1 MFSWKLLIYLTFLY
15 SINAEFQVN
24 MYYTDDSNQIQN
36 LTQNNCLR
44 LFFITQSDKIL
55 RKFSFCLSDLPSTL
69 KIEPSNSIETFTF
82 QQLKKQ
88 NITSEHLYLWSTPID
103 IIEQYQLYLDTNNT
117 SLAKKIFY
125 KCILPRFGPQCQYQ
139 LMFYDSQLSSLYE
152 NIERGFGGH
161 DQNARP
167 FIMTCYDHLECH
179 RSNSYTCLDWTEICD
194 GYIDCLN
201 DGIDEK
207 DCWQLEI
214 NQCNQNEYRCPS
226 GECISILF
234 YRLDRVK
241 SFRDC
246 FYHKVITGDERDG
259 LSICSLRYHSFD
271 ECDEITCP
279 YSPLTSSCSRYRQD
293 YAFMMMHI
301 NDNNS
306 LSSDSWLS
314 LTCYLGLSIDEHRI
328 CRGFCDRNDCI
339 QIINQTYPE
348 QIFFPQKPILFE
360 NIYFVYMKHEIMNTT
375 DPHGIL
381 PYICYTTNIYNDYF
395 QQYLTFK
402 MNNFTCIYSKKFL
415 GSNYGIS
422 SLYEIVLKNL
432 YVTLRRYHLTWN
444 YTSDICQQPQMYQC
458 IDSSKCISVHR
469 LLDGIDDCPYTD
481 DENETLIY
489 TSNIIQHQIKD
500 WLKHRIEM
508 QRTIPNTNDAD
519 KDEKEYIKNT
529 ILFQYICDR
538 TVDLLP
544 IIIDGKNHTDESECQ
559 QWECDN
565 LYTRCQFSNEWNCLN
580 GQDETGCR
588 DNIYN
593 PGNCSR
599 NFHTCI
605 SPKTNQFI
613 CLPLEKANDG
623 NIDCLSATDENILRL
638 QMMSIYNDAILRQN
652 FYCRNQNSS
661 LLLSNTALC
670 NNYLDCEHGE
680 DEQFCTTQ
688 RVNNDYGICNYGNWI
703 IASSVEIFLCK
714 YIATTRTIESIYFQ
728 LEQNN
733 CQVQP
738 VLFNPTTRKLEY
750 QHQNHCYQGVHI
762 RIWLNE
768 KRNSFISAC
777 LCPPYY
783 YGLQCQYQ
791 NQRVNPLIKFQ
802 TFSDSLQTL
811 FTIFFLL
818 IDNTDQR
825 IIHSYEQLT
834 YSSAKYCEE
843 TFQLTLIYGDRSKNL
858 TKQYQIHVDI
868 FETLSLKYRG
878 SLLFPIKFSFLPV
891 HRLGL
896 FILIPPSKNL
906 NQNCE
911 ELECQHG
918 QCIRYWNNT
927 NNEMF
932 CQCEKGWRG
941 KYCSIPYICEC
952 SLNSTCLG
960 ISLSN
965 NRSICVCPKNT
976 FGTRC
981 LINITS
987 WTIQNESLCK
997 NRGELILT
1005 EDYLNSN
1012 EHLICHCRKGFNGDL
1027 CENIDSQ
1034 LTFTFNENI
1043 KLTQSIIIHF
1053 IRTMSSYSESG
1064 DFSGISRSTTFQTI
1078 NYQQR
1083 SVIIYWSKL
1092 FHLVFIELLNVNKN
1106 YYLAVIDNS
1115 ANETKLINKTIQTS
1129 DRCLY
1134 ISEIF
1139 NQTFL
1144 QWHLIRR
1151 IKYYH
1156 LPCQNQSLN
1165 LKCFHDE
1172 QHFCLC
1178 YDFFEKR
1185 LANCFQFEHNL
1196 TYDCSGRS
1204 RCENNGRCLQNDPIC
1219 PTRTTCF
1226 CQRCYS
1232 GHLCQFSTDGFGYS
1246 LDALLGYSIQP
1257 NKNLSQQPPI
1267 IKISLA
1273 LIVILF
1279 TLGMINSILSLITF
1293 NNKTV
1298 QEVGCGLY
1306 LLGISINSL
1315 FLMIFFV
1322 LKFSFLLLIQM
1333 EIITNDKF
1341 FYIQCHSIDFL
1352 LRICLQMDQWLNACI
1367 ALERVIT
1374 AIQGA
1379 HFDRKQSRKV
1389 AKFIV
1394 IFLYLIITGTSIHD
1408 PIYRSI
1414 IDETNESEDQQKY
1427 KKWCIVRYKA
1437 SLRTY
1442 DYIIHTIHFFG
1453 PFLINIISS
1462 IMLILKKT
1470 HQELKIR
1477 RNRTYKEVFRDQ
1489 IHQHK
1494 HLLIAPLVLIL
1505 LAVPRLILT
1514 YLSKCM
1520 ESNDDIWL
1528 YLAGYFISFVPSMMS
1543 FLVFVMPSKFYKK
1556 EFRKTVD
1563 QYRKVLRRPFRPI
1576 LK

>member
-1 MFSWKLLIYLTFLY
+1 MFCWKLLIYLTFLY
-15 SINAEFQVN
+15 SINGKFQVN

-44 LFFITQSDKIL
+44 LFFKTQSANLFK
-55 RKFSFCLSDLPSTL
+55 KFSFCLSDLPSTL
-69 KIEPSNSIETFTF
+69 KIEPSNSIKTYTF

-88 NITSEHLYLWSTPID
+88 NITSEHLYFWSTPID
-103 IIEQYQLYLDTNNT
+103 IIEQYQLYLNTNNT

-139 LMFYDSQLSSLYE
+139 LMFYDSQLSSLYK
-152 NIERGFGGH
+152 NIEIGFGGF
-161 DQNARP
+161 DSNARP

-179 RSNSYTCLDWTEICD
+179 RSNSYTCLDWTDICD

-214 NQCNQNEYRCPS
+214 NQCNQNEYRCS
-226 GECISILF
+226 NGECISILLYEKTELF
-234 YRLDRVK
+234 T
-241 SFRDC
+241 DC
-246 FYHKVITGDERDG
+246 FYHEVMLHDERDG
-259 LSICSLRYHSFD
+259 SGVCNLRYHSFD

-279 YSPLTSSCSRYRQD
+279 YSPLTSSCSSDRQ
-293 YAFMMMHI
+293 YYIFMTMHI

-314 LTCYLGLSIDEHRI
+314 LTCYLNLALDEYPI

-339 QIINQTYPE
+339 QTINQTYPE

-375 DPHGIL
+375 DPHNIL

-415 GSNYGIS
+415 DSNYGIL
-422 SLYEIVLKNL
+422 SLYETVLRNL
-432 YVTLRRYHLTWN
+432 YLALRRYHLTWN
-444 YTSDICQQPQMYQC
+444 YTSDICQKPQMYQC

-469 LLDGIDDCPYTD
+469 LLNGIYDCPYTD
-481 DENETLIY
+481 DENQTLIY

-500 WLKHRIEM
+500 WLKQRIEV
-508 QRTIPNTNDAD
+508 RRAIPYAD
-519 KDEKEYIKNT
+519 DIKNT
-529 ILFQYICDR
+529 ILFHYICDR

-544 IIIDGKNHTDESECQ
+544 IIIDGENHTDESECQ

-565 LYTRCQFSNEWNCLN
+565 LYTHCQHGWNCLN
-580 GQDETGCR
+580 GQDETGCPEYV
-588 DNIYN
+588 YN
-593 PGNCSR
+593 PNLANCSR
-599 NFHTCI
+599 NFHTCV
-605 SPKTNQFI
+605 SPETNQFI
-613 CLPLEKANDG
+613 CLALEKANDG
-623 NIDCLSATDENILRL
+623 NIDCLSATDEDILRV

-670 NNYLDCEHGE
+670 NNYSDCEHGE
-680 DEQFCTTQ
+680 DERFCTTQ
-688 RVNNDYGICNYGNWI
+688 RIHNDYGICIGKLNYE
-703 IASSVEIFLCK
+703 IASTIEKFLCDYK
-714 YIATTRTIESIYFQ
+714 STTRTDPLIYFQ
-728 LEQNN
+728 LEQNDH
-733 CQVQP
+733 QISA
-738 VLFNPTTRKLEY
+738 VLLSSTIRKLEN
-750 QHQNHCYQGVHI
+750 QHHNHCYQGVHI
-762 RIWLNE
+762 RIWLNG
-768 KRNSFISAC
+768 KINSFISAC
-777 LCPPYY
+777 LCPLYY
-783 YGLQCQYQ
+783 YGLYCQYQ
-791 NQRVNPLIKFQ
+791 NQRVNLLIKFQ
-802 TFSDSLQTL
+802 TLSDSLRTL

-843 TFQLTLIYGDRSKNL
+843 AFELTLIYGNRSKNL

-896 FILIPPSKNL
+896 FISIPPSKNL

-911 ELECQHG
+911 ELKCQHG

-941 KYCSIPYICEC
+941 KYCSIPYVCQC
-952 SLNSTCLG
+952 SSNSTCLG

-976 FGTRC
+976 FGTHC
-981 LINITS
+981 LINLTT
-987 WTIQNESLCK
+987 WTRTIQNESLCH
-997 NRGELILT
+997 NRSELIILT

-1012 EHLICHCRKGFNGDL
+1012 EHLICHCKKGFSGRS
-1027 CENIDSQ
+1027 CEIIDSQ
-1034 LTFTFNENI
+1034 LTFTFDENI

-1053 IRTMSSYSESG
+1053 IYIKPFYLYNKIR
-1064 DFSGISRSTTFQTI
+1064 DFSDISRSTTFRTI
-1078 NYQQR
+1078 NYQEE
-1083 SVIIYWSKL
+1083 SVIIHWSQP
-1092 FHLVFIELLNVNKN
+1092 FHLVFIELLNVNKY

-1115 ANETKLINKTIQTS
+1115 DNQTKLINKTIQTS
-1129 DRCLY
+1129 DRCLH

-1144 QWHLIRR
+1144 QWNLIRR

-1156 LPCQNQSLN
+1156 LPCQNLSLN

-1172 QHFCLC
+1172 KHFCLC

-1185 LANCFQFEHNL
+1185 LANCFLFQHNL

-1219 PTRTTCF
+1219 PTQTKCF

-1232 GHLCQFSTDGFGYS
+1232 GHLCQFNTDGFGYS

-1257 NKNLSQQPPI
+1257 NENLSQQPPI

-1293 NNKTV
+1293 KNKPV
-1298 QEVGCGLY
+1298 QEVGCGFY
-1306 LLGISINSL
+1306 LLGISMNSL
-1315 FLMIFFV
+1315 FLMIFFAF
-1322 LKFSFLLLIQM
+1322 KFSFLLLTQM
-1333 EIITNDKF
+1333 EIITNDTF

-1367 ALERVIT
+1367 ALERIIT

-1379 HFDRKQSRKV
+1379 HFDKKQSRKV

-1394 IFLYLIITGTSIHD
+1394 IFLSLTIIGTSIHD
-1408 PIYRSI
+1408 PIYRDI
-1414 IDETNESEDQQKY
+1414 IDEKNEGDDNQNDR
-1427 KKWCIVRYKA
+1427 KWCIVRYKA

-1470 HQELKIR
+1470 HQELKMQ

-1494 HLLIAPLVLIL
+1494 HLLIAPLVLTL

-1520 ESNDDIWL
+1520 ESNNDTWL

-1556 EFRKTVD
+1556 EFRKLVD
-1563 QYRKVLRRPFRPI
+1563 QYRKVLRRPFQPTV
-1576 LK
+1576 K

>member
-1 MFSWKLLIYLTFLY
+1 MFGWKLLIYLTFLY

-24 MYYTDDSNQIQN
+24 MHYTDDSNQIQN

-44 LFFITQSDKIL
+44 LLFRTNGML
-55 RKFSFCLSDLPSTL
+55 RKFVFCLSDLPSTL
-69 KIEPSNSIETFTF
+69 KIEPSNSIKTFTF
-82 QQLKKQ
+82 QQLKIQ
-88 NITSEHLYLWSTPID
+88 NITSEDLYFWSTPID
-103 IIEQYQLYLDTNNT
+103 IIEQYQLYLNTNNT
-117 SLAKKIFY
+117 VLAERIFY

-152 NIERGFGGH
+152 NLKRGFGGREI
-161 DQNARP
+161 NVRS
-167 FIMTCYDHLECH
+167 FMMTCYDHLECH

-194 GYIDCLN
+194 GHIDCLN

-214 NQCNQNEYRCPS
+214 NQCNQNEYRCS
-226 GECISILF
+226 NGECIPILF
-234 YRLDRVK
+234 YEKTEL
-241 SFRDC
+241 FTDC
-246 FYHKVITGDERDG
+246 FYHEVIINTKVDAFG
-259 LSICSLRYHSFD
+259 SCNLRYHSFD
-271 ECDEITCP
+271 RCDDITCP
-279 YSPLTSSCSRYRQD
+279 YSPLTSSCSRDRQ
-293 YAFMMMHI
+293 YYIFMTMYI

-314 LTCYLGLSIDEHRI
+314 LTCYLGLSIDEYSI

-360 NIYFVYMKHEIMNTT
+360 NIYLVYMKHEIMNTT
-375 DPHGIL
+375 DSRDIF
-381 PYICYTTNIYNDYF
+381 PYICYTTNIYNNYF
-395 QQYLTFK
+395 RQHISFK
-402 MNNFTCIYSKKFL
+402 MNNFTCIYSKIFL
-415 GSNYGIS
+415 KSHRGLR
-422 SLYEIVLKNL
+422 SLYDVVLKKL
-432 YVTLRRYHLTWN
+432 YLTLRRYHLTWN
-444 YTSDICQQPQMYQC
+444 YTSNLCQKPQMYQC
-458 IDSSKCISVHR
+458 IHSSKCISVHR
-469 LLDGIDDCPYTD
+469 LLDGILDCPYID

-489 TSNIIQHQIKD
+489 TSNIIQYQIKD
-500 WLKHRIEM
+500 WLKQRIET
-508 QRTIPNTNDAD
+508 QRTIPEND
-519 KDEKEYIKNT
+519 EMEHIKNT
-529 ILFQYICDR
+529 ILFQHICDR
-538 TVDLLP
+538 IVDLLP
-544 IIIDGKNHTDESECQ
+544 IIIDGKNHTDETECQ

-565 LYTRCQFSNEWNCLN
+565 LYTRCQHGWNCLN
-580 GQDETGCR
+580 GQDETGCPENS
-588 DNIYN
+588 DN

-599 NFHTCI
+599 NFHTCV
-605 SPKTNQFI
+605 SLETNQFI

-623 NIDCLSATDENILRL
+623 NIDCLSAIDENILRV
-638 QMMSIYNDAILRQN
+638 QMISIYNDPYIIRN
-652 FYCRNQNSS
+652 FYCTNQNSS
-661 LLLSNTALC
+661 VLLFNEVLC
-670 NNYLDCEHGE
+670 NNYSDCEHGE
-680 DEQFCTTQ
+680 DERFCTTQ
-688 RVNNDYGICNYGNWI
+688 RVENDYGICIGNLNYE
-703 IASSVEIFLCK
+703 IASTIEKFLCDYK
-714 YIATTRTIESIYFQ
+714 STTRTGSLIYFQ
-728 LEQNN
+728 LQQNDH
-733 CQVQP
+733 QTSA
-738 VLFNPTTRKLEY
+738 VLLSSTIRKLEN

-768 KRNSFISAC
+768 KINSFISAC

-791 NQRVNPLIKFQ
+791 NQRVNLLIKFQ
-802 TFSDSLQTL
+802 TLSDSLQTL

-843 TFQLTLIYGDRSKNL
+843 TFQLTLIYGNRSKNL

-878 SLLFPIKFSFLPV
+878 SLLFPIKFSILPV

-896 FILIPPSKNL
+896 FISIPPSKNL

-941 KYCSIPYICEC
+941 KYCSIPYVCQC
-952 SLNSTCLG
+952 SSNSTCLG

-976 FGTRC
+976 FGTLC
-981 LINITS
+981 LINTTT
-987 WTIQNESLCK
+987 WEIQNQSLCE

-1012 EHLICHCRKGFNGDL
+1012 EHLICHCKKGFSGHS
-1027 CENIDSQ
+1027 CEIIDSQ
-1034 LTFTFNENI
+1034 LTFTFDENI

-1053 IRTMSSYSESG
+1053 IDIRPLYLYYEIG
-1064 DFSGISRSTTFQTI
+1064 DFNDIFRSTTFQTI
-1078 NYQQR
+1078 NYQQK
-1083 SVIIYWSKL
+1083 SLIIHWSQP
-1092 FHLVFIELLNVNKN
+1092 FHLVFIELLNVNKY
-1106 YYLAVIDNS
+1106 YYLAFIDNRE
-1115 ANETKLINKTIQTS
+1115 NETKLINKTIQTS
-1129 DRCLY
+1129 DRCLN

-1144 QWHLIRR
+1144 QWNLIRR

-1156 LPCQNQSLN
+1156 LPCQNLSLN

-1172 QHFCLC
+1172 KHFCLC
-1178 YDFFEKR
+1178 YDFFDKR
-1185 LANCFQFEHNL
+1185 LANCFLFQHNL

-1219 PTRTTCF
+1219 PTQTKCF

-1232 GHLCQFSTDGFGYS
+1232 GHLCQFNTDGFGYS

-1257 NKNLSQQPPI
+1257 NENLSQQPPI

-1293 NNKTV
+1293 KNKPV
-1298 QEVGCGLY
+1298 QEVGCGFY
-1306 LLGISINSL
+1306 LLGISMNSL
-1315 FLMIFFV
+1315 FLMIFFAF
-1322 LKFSFLLLIQM
+1322 KFSFLLLTQM
-1333 EIITNDKF
+1333 EIITNDTF

-1367 ALERVIT
+1367 ALERIIT

-1379 HFDRKQSRKV
+1379 HFDKKQSRKV
-1389 AKFIV
+1389 AKFII
-1394 IFLYLIITGTSIHD
+1394 IFLYLIMIGTSLHD
-1408 PIYRSI
+1408 PIYRDI
-1414 IDETNESEDQQKY
+1414 VDEKDESEDNQKGR
-1427 KKWCIVRYKA
+1427 KWCIVRYDQ

-1442 DYIIHTIHFFG
+1442 DYIIHTMHFFG
-1453 PFLINIISS
+1453 PFFINIISS
-1462 IMLILKKT
+1462 TILILKKT
-1470 HQELKIR
+1470 HQELRIHPGR
-1477 RNRTYKEVFRDQ
+1477 IYKEVFRDQ

-1520 ESNDDIWL
+1520 ESDDDIWL
-1528 YLAGYFISFVPSMMS
+1528 YLVGYFISFLPSMMS

-1556 EFRKTVD
+1556 EFRKSVD
-1563 QYRKVLRRPFRPI
+1563 QFRKVLRRPFK
-1576 LK
+1576 LTVK

>member
-1 MFSWKLLIYLTFLY
+1 MFYWKLLIYFSFLY
-15 SINAEFQVN
+15 SSNANFQVN
-24 MYYTDDSNQIQN
+24 LYYTDDSNRTHN

-44 LFFITQSDKIL
+44 LFFTTTNNIL
-55 RKFSFCLSDLPSTL
+55 KKFSFCLTDLPSTL
-69 KIEPSNSIETFTF
+69 KIEPSNSIKTYTF

-103 IIEQYQLYLDTNNT
+103 IIEQYQLYLNTNNT
-117 SLAKKIFY
+117 SLAKKLFY

-194 GYIDCLN
+194 GHIDCLN

-214 NQCNQNEYRCPS
+214 NQCNQNEYRCS
-226 GECISILF
+226 NGECISILSHMDK
-234 YRLDRVK
+234 LL
-241 SFRDC
+241 FRDC
-246 FYHKVITGDERDG
+246 FYHKVIVDDLRVGF
-259 LSICSLRYHSFD
+259 SVCNLRYHSFD
-271 ECDEITCP
+271 ECDEIICP
-279 YSPLTSSCSRYRQD
+279 YSPLTSSCSGSRQ
-293 YAFMMMHI
+293 YYTLMTMYI

-314 LTCYLGLSIDEHRI
+314 LTCYLGLSIDEYPI
-328 CRGFCDRNDCI
+328 CREFCDRNDCI

-348 QIFFPQKPILFE
+348 QIFFPQKPILFG
-360 NIYFVYMKHEIMNTT
+360 NLYFVYMKHEIMNT
-375 DPHGIL
+375 IN
-381 PYICYTTNIYNDYF
+381 PYDIFPYVCYTTNIYNDYF
-395 QQYLTFK
+395 RQYSSFK
-402 MNNFTCIYSKKFL
+402 MNNFTCIYSKIFSISDN
-415 GSNYGIS
+415 GVGPSYG
-422 SLYEIVLKNL
+422 IVLKNL

-444 YTSDICQQPQMYQC
+444 YTSDICEKPQMYQC
-458 IDSSKCISVHR
+458 IHSPKCISVHR
-469 LLDGIDDCPYTD
+469 LFDGIHDCPYTD
-481 DENETLIY
+481 DENQTLIY
-489 TSNIIQHQIKD
+489 TSNIIEHQVKD
-500 WLKHRIEM
+500 WLKHRIEIG
-508 QRTIPNTNDAD
+508 RTIADID
-519 KDEKEYIKNT
+519 KDKKEYIKNT

-538 TVDLLP
+538 IVDLLP
-544 IIIDGKNHTDESECQ
+544 IIIDGQNHTDETECQ

-565 LYTRCQFSNEWNCLN
+565 LHTHCQHGWSCLN
-580 GQDETGCR
+580 GQDETGCPEDS
-588 DNIYN
+588 DN
-593 PGNCSR
+593 PANCSR
-599 NFHTCI
+599 NFHTCV
-605 SPKTNQFI
+605 SPETNQFI

-623 NIDCLSATDENILRL
+623 NIDCLSATDEDILRV

-670 NNYLDCEHGE
+670 NNYSDCEHGE
-680 DEQFCTTQ
+680 DERFCTTQ
-688 RVNNDYGICNYGNWI
+688 RIHNDYGICIGKLNYE
-703 IASSVEIFLCK
+703 IASTIEKFLCDYK
-714 YIATTRTIESIYFQ
+714 STTRTGSLIYFQ
-728 LEQNN
+728 LQQNDH
-733 CQVQP
+733 QTSA
-738 VLFNPTTRKLEY
+738 VLLSSTIRKLEN

-768 KRNSFISAC
+768 KTNSFISAC

-791 NQRVNPLIKFQ
+791 NQRVNLLIKFQ
-802 TFSDSLQTL
+802 TLSDSLQTL

-834 YSSAKYCEE
+834 YSSVKYCQQI
-843 TFQLTLIYGDRSKNL
+843 FQLTLIYGDRSKNL
-858 TKQYQIHVDI
+858 TTQYQIHVDI

-878 SLLFPIKFSFLPV
+878 SLLFPIQFSFLPV

-896 FILIPPSKNL
+896 FISIPPSKKP
-906 NQNCE
+906 NQNCQ
-911 ELECQHG
+911 ELQCQHG
-918 QCIRYWNNT
+918 RCIRYWNNT
-927 NNEMF
+927 NNQMF
-932 CQCEKGWRG
+932 CQCEKGWTG
-941 KYCSIPYICEC
+941 KYCSIPYVCQC
-952 SLNSTCLG
+952 ASNSTCLG

-965 NRSICVCPKNT
+965 NRSVCVCPKNT
-976 FGTRC
+976 FGSYC
-981 LINITS
+981 LINTTN
-987 WTIQNESLCK
+987 WAIQKKSLCL

-1012 EHLICHCRKGFNGDL
+1012 ERLICLCQKGFNGHL
-1027 CENIDSQ
+1027 CEIIDSQ
-1034 LTFTFNENI
+1034 LTFEFNENI

-1053 IRTMSSYSESG
+1053 INIKSSYSESE

-1078 NYQQR
+1078 NYQQK
-1083 SVIIYWSKL
+1083 SVIIHWSQL
-1092 FHLVFIELLNVNKN
+1092 FHLVFIELLNVNKH
-1106 YYLAVIDNS
+1106 YYLAVVDNS
-1115 ANETKLINKTIQTS
+1115 DTQTKLINKTISTS
-1129 DRCLY
+1129 DRCLH
-1134 ISEIF
+1134 INEIF

-1172 QHFCLC
+1172 KQFCLC
-1178 YDFFEKR
+1178 YDFHGKR

-1204 RCENNGRCLQNDPIC
+1204 LCENNGRCSQDHPTC

-1226 CQRCYS
+1226 CQSCYS
-1232 GHLCQFSTDGFGYS
+1232 GQLCQFSTDSFGYS

-1257 NKNLSQQPPI
+1257 NKNLSQQPSI

-1273 LIVILF
+1273 FIVILF
-1279 TLGMINSILSLITF
+1279 TLGMINGVLSLITF
-1293 NNKTV
+1293 KNKSV

-1306 LLGISINSL
+1306 LLGISMNSL
-1315 FLMIFFV
+1315 LLMIFFA
-1322 LKFSFLLLIQM
+1322 LKFCFLLLTQM
-1333 EIITNDKF
+1333 EIITNDEF
-1341 FYIQCHSIDFL
+1341 FRIQCHSIDFL
-1352 LRICLQMDQWLNACI
+1352 LRICLEMDQWLNACI

-1379 HFDRKQSRKV
+1379 RFDKKQSRKA

-1394 IFLYLIITGTSIHD
+1394 IFLYLIIIGTSIHD
-1408 PIYRSI
+1408 PIYRRI
-1414 IDETNESEDQQKY
+1414 ILETNEDEDKQND
-1427 KKWCIVRYKA
+1427 KKWCIVRYDQ

-1442 DYIIHTIHFFG
+1442 DYTIHTIHFFG
-1453 PFLINIISS
+1453 PFFINIISS
-1462 IMLILKKT
+1462 IVLILKKT
-1470 HQELKIR
+1470 HQQLKIH
-1477 RNRTYKEVFRDQ
+1477 RNRTYKDVFRDQ
-1489 IHQHK
+1489 IHRHK

-1505 LAVPRLILT
+1505 LAMPRLILISI
-1514 YLSKCM
+1514 SKCM

-1528 YLAGYFISFVPSMMS
+1528 FLAGYFISFVPSMMS
-1543 FLVFVMPSKFYKK
+1543 FLVFVMPLKFYKK
-1556 EFRKTVD
+1556 EFRKTIN
-1563 QYRKVLRRPFRPI
+1563 QYRKVFRRTVKPI
-1576 LK
+1576 

>member
-44 LFFITQSDKIL
+44 LLFRTNGML
-55 RKFSFCLSDLPSTL
+55 RKFVFCLSDLPSTL

-103 IIEQYQLYLDTNNT
+103 IIEQYQLYLNTNST
-117 SLAKKIFY
+117 SLAKKLFY

-194 GYIDCLN
+194 GHIDCLN

-214 NQCNQNEYRCPS
+214 NQCNQNEYRCS
-226 GECISILF
+226 NGECISILF
-234 YRLDRVK
+234 YKHKTLF
-241 SFRDC
+241 SDC
-246 FYHKVITGDERDG
+246 FYHEVIAHPQRNHYP
-259 LSICSLRYHSFD
+259 ICNSRYHSFD
-271 ECDEITCP
+271 KCDNIICP
-279 YSPLTSSCSRYRQD
+279 YSSLTSSCSRDRQ
-293 YAFMMMHI
+293 YYTFLMMHI
-301 NDNNS
+301 NNNNS
-306 LSSDSWLS
+306 LSNDSWLS
-314 LTCYLGLSIDEHRI
+314 LTCYISWSIEEYPI
-328 CRGFCDRNDCI
+328 CGGFCDRKDCI
-339 QIINQTYPE
+339 QIINKTYPE
-348 QIFFPQKPILFE
+348 QIFFPQNAILFE

-375 DPHGIL
+375 DPHNIF
-381 PYICYTTNIYNDYF
+381 PYICYTTNIYNNYF
-395 QQYLTFK
+395 QKYLSFK
-402 MNNFTCIYSKKFL
+402 MNNFTCIHSKIFL
-415 GSNYGIS
+415 NSNHGIP
-422 SLYEIVLKNL
+422 SLYDYVLNKL
-432 YVTLRRYHLTWN
+432 YFTLRRYHLTWN
-444 YTSDICQQPQMYQC
+444 STSDICQQPQMYQC
-458 IDSSKCISVHR
+458 IHSSKCISVHR
-469 LLDGIDDCPYTD
+469 LLDGIHDCPYTD
-481 DENETLIY
+481 DENQTLIY

-500 WLKHRIEM
+500 WLKHRIEVG
-508 QRTIPNTNDAD
+508 RTMFRTKIESVND
-519 KDEKEYIKNT
+519 EREYIKNT

-544 IIIDGKNHTDESECQ
+544 IIIDGKNHTDETECQ

-565 LYTRCQFSNEWNCLN
+565 LYTHCQHEWNCLN
-580 GQDETGCR
+580 GQDETACQEY
-588 DNIYN
+588 IYN
-593 PGNCSR
+593 SNLGNCSR
-599 NFHTCI
+599 NFHTCV
-605 SPKTNQFI
+605 SPETNQFI

-623 NIDCLSATDENILRL
+623 NIDCLSATDEDILRV

-670 NNYLDCEHGE
+670 NNYSDCEHGE
-680 DEQFCTTQ
+680 DERFCTTQ
-688 RVNNDYGICNYGNWI
+688 RIHNDYGICIGKLNYE
-703 IASSVEIFLCK
+703 IASTIEKFLCDYK
-714 YIATTRTIESIYFQ
+714 STTRTGSLIYFQ
-728 LEQNN
+728 LQQNDH
-733 CQVQP
+733 QTSA
-738 VLFNPTTRKLEY
+738 VLLSSTIRKLEN

-768 KRNSFISAC
+768 KTNSFISAC

-791 NQRVNPLIKFQ
+791 NQRVNLFIKFQ
-802 TFSDSLQTL
+802 TFSDSLQTF

-818 IDNTDQR
+818 IDNANQR

-834 YSSAKYCEE
+834 YSSAKYCDQ
-843 TFQLTLIYGDRSKNL
+843 TFQLALIFGDRSKNL

-868 FETLSLKYRG
+868 FETLSLNYRG
-878 SLLFPIKFSFLPV
+878 SLLFPIQFSFLPV

-896 FILIPPSKNL
+896 FISIPPSKKP
-906 NQNCE
+906 NQNCQ
-911 ELECQHG
+911 ELQCQHG
-918 QCIRYWNNT
+918 RCIRYWNNT
-927 NNEMF
+927 NNQMF
-932 CQCEKGWRG
+932 CQCEKGWTG
-941 KYCSIPYICEC
+941 KYCSIPYICQC

-960 ISLSN
+960 INLSN
-965 NRSICVCPKNT
+965 NRSICVCPRNT
-976 FGTRC
+976 FGTHC
-981 LINITS
+981 LINTTT
-987 WTIQNESLCK
+987 WEIQNKSLCQ
-997 NRGELILT
+997 NGGELILT
-1005 EDYLNSN
+1005 EDYLNSS
-1012 EHLICHCRKGFNGDL
+1012 ELLICRCKQGFSGDL
-1027 CENIDSQ
+1027 CDIIDSQ
-1034 LTFTFNENI
+1034 LIFTFDENI

-1053 IRTMSSYSESG
+1053 IEIIPFYSESG
-1064 DFSGISRSTTFQTI
+1064 DFSGILRSTTFQTI
-1078 NYQQR
+1078 NYQQK
-1083 SVIIYWSKL
+1083 SVIIHWSKL
-1092 FHLVFIELLNVNKN
+1092 FHLVFIELLNVNKH
-1106 YYLAVIDNS
+1106 YYLAVVDN
-1115 ANETKLINKTIQTS
+1115 NNNQTKLINKTIQTS
-1129 DRCLY
+1129 DHCLH

-1144 QWHLIRR
+1144 QWNLIRR

-1172 QHFCLC
+1172 KHTCLC
-1178 YDFFEKR
+1178 YDFFDKR
-1185 LANCFQFEHNL
+1185 LANCFQLQHNL

-1204 RCENNGRCLQNDPIC
+1204 ICENNGRCSQDHPVCPI
-1219 PTRTTCF
+1219 RTTCL
-1226 CQRCYS
+1226 CQSCYS

-1257 NKNLSQQPPI
+1257 NENLSQQPPI

-1279 TLGMINSILSLITF
+1279 TLGLINSILSLITF
-1293 NNKTV
+1293 KNKPV

-1315 FLMIFFV
+1315 FLMIFFA
-1322 LKFSFLLLIQM
+1322 LKFCFLLLIQM
-1333 EIITNDKF
+1333 EIVTNDKF
-1341 FYIQCHSIDFL
+1341 LHIQCQSIDFL
-1352 LRICLQMDQWLNACI
+1352 LRICLQMDQWLNAWI
-1367 ALERVIT
+1367 ALERVTT
-1374 AIQGA
+1374 AIQGIR
-1379 HFDRKQSRKV
+1379 FNKKQSRKV
-1389 AKFIV
+1389 AKFIA
-1394 IFLYLIITGTSIHD
+1394 IALSLIIIGTSIHD
-1408 PIYRSI
+1408 PIYRDI
-1414 IDETNESEDQQKY
+1414 IDETNEGEDKQKY
-1427 KKWCIVRYKA
+1427 RKWCIVRYKA
-1437 SLRTY
+1437 SLQIY

-1453 PFLINIISS
+1453 PFFINIISS
-1462 IMLILKKT
+1462 IILILKKT
-1470 HQELKIR
+1470 HRELNMHP
-1477 RNRTYKEVFRDQ
+1477 NRTYKEVFRDQ

-1505 LAVPRLILT
+1505 LAIPRLILI
-1514 YLSKCM
+1514 YISKCIV
-1520 ESNDDIWL
+1520 SNDDTWL
-1528 YLAGYFISFVPSMMS
+1528 FLTGYLISFVPSMMS

-1556 EFRKTVD
+1556 EFGKSVD
-1563 QYRKVLRRPFRPI
+1563 QYRKVFRRPFKPI